1 MPMSGSAGATPAP
14 TGRAMQFGPPNF
26 AFEAVASRALQQ
38 LLAADPFPR
47 VVTAVAPPGYGKTV
61 LLSSLCRE
69 FLGRGQACLWLALDD
84 RDADLSS
91 LLYRLRT
98 VLAQAGVSLPDE
110 KAGAQVAFHDPP
122 APVDNM
128 LRLLKQLPATTL
140 LFIDNLGFCTD
151 PALGPFLSRLL
162 FGPESG
168 LRLVL
173 SSTDEMPFDTLRAKL
188 ELGALEFRA
197 RHLSFDRAGTATLLQ
212 QAGIALTSAQDLDRI
227 VAQTEGWPAAVRL
240 LQVLLVAEL
249 GAEDGVSGAA
259 DIASVLQRFSGD
271 QADMARVLTQRVLVR
286 FDPEIVRFMVEIS
299 LLREFN
305 VDLAAHMTGQAA
317 ARQWLDMLVSRNVL
331 TFPLDSRRR
340 WFRFHTLMREFLLAE
355 AGELLSSA
363 RRRELLERAAHWHK
377 DRGDNVAAIDIAL
390 EAGATT
396 LAQEILDRIARVV
409 VGGQGQMRVMTQWV
423 DRLAQAGI
431 EPSLEAQAWYVWAL
445 CDSLHYERARLA
457 LDAFDRR
464 VAADPALAGAAVAQ
478 TRLMF
483 LRMLLNVFID
493 RLDTAYDQATAWLAQ
508 GESGDELT
516 TATVISIAGIA
527 EIDRGELSAARL
539 RMERARSVIDRSDS
553 AYGLAWVCILR
564 ACVEIGQARP
574 GAADALLTEGRAKV
588 ADDIGNDASVVVTLD
603 FVHARALLD
612 LGRTAVAR
620 ELASNGLA
628 RAMNNGIVGSL
639 EHGLVASVAFWGESG
654 DDAIHEAQLD
664 RVANCYP
671 SRGPR
676 LLAASK
682 VRRLLALGRQEDAH
696 AVATSVGLGGASA
709 EAGGAPMRERGDW
722 LLARLELQVAL
733 GASEAVLGEMDALLK
748 TARTQGRERDR
759 IELLLVAADAQHRLG
774 QNRMAL
780 RHLSMAVIL
789 AAPGKLLLPFQV
801 HQSLLSRL
809 LVGTDT
815 HSLGLI
821 QPAERAFFERL
832 RAQDTTAAATH
843 PSAAEAG
850 GASTVDVLTQ
860 RQIQLLALLDEGL
873 NNEQVA
879 DRLALSVPT
888 VKWHLHNAYV
898 KLGVRSRSAALAR
911 ARALK
916 LLGR

>member
-1 MPMSGSAGATPAP
+1 MPMSGSPASTPPPACQALAT
-14 TGRAMQFGPPNF
+14 QFGPPSF

-61 LLSSLCRE
+61 LLSSLHRE
-69 FLGRGQACLWLALDD
+69 FLGRGRHCLWLALDD
-84 RDADLSS
+84 RDTDLSS
-91 LLYRLRT
+91 LLYRLRI
-98 VLAQAGVSLPDE
+98 VLAQAGIALPDE
-110 KAGAQVAFHDPP
+110 KAGAQAAFHDPQ

-128 LRLLKQLPATTL
+128 LRLLTQLPEATL
-140 LFIDNLGFCTD
+140 LIIDNLGFCAD
-151 PALGPFLSRLL
+151 PALGLFLSRLL
-162 FGPESG
+162 FSPETR

-173 SSTDEMPFDTLRAKL
+173 SSTDEMPFDAVRAKL
-188 ELGALEFRA
+188 ELGAVEFRA
-197 RHLSFDRAGTATLLQ
+197 RHLSFDRAGTASLLQ

-240 LQVLLVAEL
+240 LQVLLVAER
-249 GAEDGVSGAA
+249 GADEGAA

-286 FDPEIVRFMVEIS
+286 FDPQIVRFMVEIS

-305 VDLAAHMTGQAA
+305 ADLAAHMTGQAA

-331 TFPLDSRRR
+331 TFPLDSSRR

-355 AGELLSSA
+355 AGELLDGT

-377 DRGDNVAAIDIAL
+377 IRGDNVAAIDIAL

-396 LAQEILDRIARVV
+396 LAQEILDRIAHVV
-409 VGGQGQMRVMTQWV
+409 VGGQGQMGVMIQWV
-423 DRLAQAGI
+423 DRLVEAGI

-445 CDSLHYERARLA
+445 CDSLQYERARIA
-457 LDAFDRR
+457 LDDFDRR
-464 VAADPALAGAAVAQ
+464 VAADPAFTGAAAAQ
-478 TRLMF
+478 SRLMF
-483 LRMLLNVFID
+483 LRMVLNVFID
-493 RLDTAYDQATAWLAQ
+493 RLDAAYDQATAWLAL
-508 GESGDELT
+508 GESGDALT
-516 TATVISIAGIA
+516 VATVISIAGIA

-574 GAADALLTEGRAKV
+574 GAADALLAEGREKV
-588 ADDIGNDASVVVTLD
+588 AREIGNDASVVVTLD

-612 LGRTAVAR
+612 LGRTAAAR
-620 ELASNGLA
+620 ELATAGLA

-639 EHGLVASVAFWGESG
+639 EHGLAASVAFWCEPG
-654 DDAIHEAQLD
+654 DDAIQEVQLD

-671 SRGPR
+671 SRGPG

-682 VRRLLALGRQEDAH
+682 LRRLLALGRQEEAQ
-696 AVATSVGLGGASA
+696 AVATSAGLGGAHA
-709 EAGGAPMRERGDW
+709 EVRGAPMRERGDW
-722 LLARLELQVAL
+722 LLARLEWQLAQ
-733 GASEAVLGEMDALLK
+733 GATDAVLGQMDALLK

-759 IELLLVAADAQHRLG
+759 VELLLVAADAHHRLG

-780 RHLSMAVIL
+780 RQLSMAVIL
-789 AAPGKLLLPFQV
+789 AAPGKLIQPFQLRR
-801 HQSLLSRL
+801 SLLSRL
-809 LVGTDT
+809 LVDTDT

-821 QPAERAFFERL
+821 QPVERAFFERL
-832 RAQDTTAAATH
+832 RTPDAAPAAPTPAAAD
-843 PSAAEAG
+843 AG
-850 GASTVDVLTQ
+850 AVDALTQ
-860 RQIQLLALLDEGL
+860 RQIQLLVLLDQGL

>member
-1 MPMSGSAGATPAP
+1 VNFEMRQPDRSPASAL
-14 TGRAMQFGPPNF
+14 QHGPPSF
-26 AFEAVASRALQQ
+26 AFEAIASRALVQ
-38 LLAADPFPR
+38 LLAAEPFPR
-47 VVTAVAPPGYGKTV
+47 LVTVVAPPGYGKTV
-61 LLSSLCRE
+61 LLGSLHRE
-69 FLGRGQACLWLALDD
+69 FLGRGRRCLWLQLDD

-91 LLYRLRT
+91 LLYRLRLS
-98 VLAQAGVSLPDE
+98 LAQAGVALPDE
-110 KAGAQVAFHDPP
+110 ISGPQAAFHDPHAP
-122 APVDNM
+122 ADSM
-128 LRLLKQLPATTL
+128 LRLLTQLPDTTL

-162 FGPESG
+162 FGPDSG

-173 SSTDEMPFDTLRAKL
+173 SSTDEMPFDTVRAKL

-197 RHLSFDRAGTATLLQ
+197 RHLSFDRAGTASLLQ
-212 QAGIALTSAQDLDRI
+212 QAGIGVTSTHDLDRI

-249 GAEDGVSGAA
+249 GAEDGASGAA
-259 DIASVLQRFSGD
+259 DIAGVLQRFSGD

-305 VDLAAHMTGQAA
+305 ADLAAHMTGQAA

-331 TFPLDSRRR
+331 TFPLDSSRR

-377 DRGDNVAAIDIAL
+377 VRGDNVTAIDIAL

-396 LAQEILDRIARVV
+396 LAQEILDRIAHVV
-409 VGGQGQMRVMTQWV
+409 VGGQGQMHVMTQWV
-423 DRLAQAGI
+423 DRLVQAGI
-431 EPSLEAQAWYVWAL
+431 EPSLEAHAWYVWAL
-445 CDSLHYERARLA
+445 CDSLQYERARLA
-457 LDAFDRR
+457 LDDFDRR
-464 VAADPALAGAAVAQ
+464 VAADPVMAGAAAAQ

-483 LRMLLNVFID
+483 LRMVLNVFID
-493 RLDTAYDQATAWLAQ
+493 RLDAAHEQATGWLAL
-508 GESGDELT
+508 GESGDALT
-516 TATVISIAGIA
+516 VATIISIAGIA

-539 RMERARSVIDRSDS
+539 RMEHARSVIDRSDS

-574 GAADALLTEGRAKV
+574 GAADALLIEGREKV
-588 ADDIGNDASVVVTLD
+588 AGEIGNDASVVVTLD

-612 LGRTAVAR
+612 LGRTSTAR
-620 ELASNGLA
+620 ELASTGLA

-639 EHGLVASVAFWGESG
+639 EHGLAASVAFWAEPG
-654 DDAIHEAQLD
+654 DDGVQEMQLD

-682 VRRLLALGRQEDAH
+682 VRRLLALGRQEDAQ
-696 AVATSVGLGGASA
+696 AVAHSAGLLGVGSESGA
-709 EAGGAPMRERGDW
+709 APMRERGDW
-722 LLARLELQVAL
+722 LLARLELQLAQ
-733 GASEAVLGEMDALLK
+733 GASEAVLGQMDHLLK

-774 QNRMAL
+774 QSRMAL

-789 AAPGKLLLPFQV
+789 AAPGKLIQPFQV

-809 LVGTDT
+809 LVGADIQ
-815 HSLGLI
+815 SLGLI
-821 QPAERAFFERL
+821 QPLERAFFERL
-832 RAQDTTAAATH
+832 RAPETAPAAV
-843 PSAAEAG
+843 PPAVAESG
-850 GASTVDVLTQ
+850 TVDVLTQ
-860 RQIQLLALLDEGL
+860 RQIQLLSLLDEGL
-873 NNEQVA
+873 SNEQVA

>member
-1 MPMSGSAGATPAP
+1 VIEMHQPARSPASAL
-14 TGRAMQFGPPNF
+14 QNGPPSF
-26 AFEAVASRALQQ
+26 AFEPVASRALLQ
-38 LLAADPFPR
+38 LLAAEPFPR
-47 VVTAVAPPGYGKTV
+47 LVTAVAPPGYGKTV
-61 LLSSLCRE
+61 LLSSLHRE
-69 FLGRGQACLWLALDD
+69 LLGRGRRCLWLALDD
-84 RDADLSS
+84 RDADLPA
-91 LLYRLRT
+91 LLGRLHI
-98 VLAQAGVSLPDE
+98 VLAQAGIALPDE
-110 KAGAQVAFHDPP
+110 VTRTQATFHDPQAP
-122 APVDNM
+122 ADSM
-128 LRLLKQLPATTL
+128 LKLLAELPETTL
-140 LFIDNLGFCTD
+140 LFIDNLGFCVD

-162 FGPESG
+162 FGQEAR

-173 SSTDEMPFDTLRAKL
+173 SSTDEMPFDTVRAKL

-197 RHLSFDRAGTATLLQ
+197 RHLSFDRAGTASLLQ
-212 QAGIALTSAQDLDRI
+212 QAGIETTSAQDLDRI

-249 GAEDGVSGAA
+249 GAEEGVGAGSAA
-259 DIASVLQRFSGD
+259 DITSVLQRFSGD
-271 QADMARVLTQRVLVR
+271 HADMARVLTQRVLVR
-286 FDPEIVRFMVEIS
+286 FDPQIVRFMVEIS

-305 VDLAAHMTGQAA
+305 ADLAAHMTGQVT
-317 ARQWLDMLVSRNVL
+317 ARDWLDMLVSRNVL
-331 TFPLDSRRR
+331 TFPLDSSRR

-390 EAGATT
+390 EAGATA
-396 LAQEILDRIARVV
+396 LAQEILDRIAHVV

-431 EPSLEAQAWYVWAL
+431 EPSLEAHAWYVWAL
-445 CDSLHYERARLA
+445 CDSLQYERARLA
-457 LDAFDRR
+457 LDDFDRR
-464 VAADPALAGAAVAQ
+464 VAADPAFTGAAAAQ
-478 TRLMF
+478 SRLMF
-483 LRMLLNVFID
+483 LRTVLNVFID
-493 RLDTAYDQATAWLAQ
+493 RLDTAYDQATAWLAL
-508 GESGDELT
+508 GESGDALT
-516 TATVISIAGIA
+516 VATVISIAGIA
-527 EIDRGELSAARL
+527 EIDRGDLSAARL

-574 GAADALLTEGRAKV
+574 GAADALLTEGREKV
-588 ADDIGNDASVVVTLD
+588 AREIGNDASVVVTLD

-612 LGRTAVAR
+612 LGRASAAR
-620 ELASNGLA
+620 ELATAGLA

-639 EHGLVASVAFWGESG
+639 EQGLAASVASWGEPG
-654 DDAIHEAQLD
+654 DDGIQEVQLD

-671 SRGPR
+671 SRGPG

-682 VRRLLALGRQEDAH
+682 VRRLLALGRQEEAH
-696 AVATSVGLGGASA
+696 AVAASAGLGGAGA
-709 EAGGAPMRERGDW
+709 EVSGAPMRERGDW
-722 LLARLELQVAL
+722 LLARLELQLAQ
-733 GASEAVLGEMDALLK
+733 GASEAVVSQMDALLK
-748 TARTQGRERDR
+748 TARTQGRDRDR
-759 IELLLVAADAQHRLG
+759 IELLLIAADAQHRLG
-774 QNRMAL
+774 QSRMAL

-789 AAPGKLLLPFQV
+789 AAPGKLIQPFQV
-801 HQSLLSRL
+801 RQSLLSRL
-809 LVGTDT
+809 LVGADT

-821 QPAERAFFERL
+821 QPLERAFFERL
-832 RAQDTTAAATH
+832 RAPETAPAAAPPAVADVGT
-843 PSAAEAG
+843 A
-850 GASTVDVLTQ
+850 DVLTQ

-873 NNEQVA
+873 SNEQVA